1 MAAKQSLDVIGK
13 EGEKQISSLNLSFK
27 PFNNLKLRKAVETF
41 GALVVSAAR
50 CVFFSHKSNK
60 DRKQKEMKGSK
71 GVLLE
76 FYTGRRFLVFRRRLF

>member
-13 EGEKQISSLNLSFK
+13 EGEKQISSLNLAFK

-50 CVFFSHKSNK
+50 
-60 DRKQKEMKGSK
+60 R
-71 GVLLE
+71 
-76 FYTGRRFLVFRRRLF
+76 VFRTSQTRTENETK